1 MNGIINVLKPPG
13 MTSHHVVSFLR
24 RLTGIRRIG
33 HTGTLDPGAAG
44 VLPACIGKATRVSEF
59 VLQMDKVYRA
69 ELTLGQATDTE
80 DVSGAVIAEQDV
92 VPLSEQDVKEVLA
105 SFLGPGT
112 QIPPMYSAVKI
123 DGKKLYELARQGKT
137 IDRAARNMTVYRIE
151 LLHVEKQK
159 ITFDVCC
166 SRGTY
171 VRTLCREIAEKLG
184 TVGHMSFLLRT
195 AVGPFTLQNC
205 YTLEE
210 LESLVKAE
218 SLTDALLSADTALGH
233 MPAVYLTEEQ
243 AGRIKN
249 GGFVQ
254 HDYSGIP
261 DDTMVR
267 AYDSQQQFLAV
278 ARVHHG
284 QVKPE
289 KVFL

>member
-24 RLTGIRRIG
+24 RLTQIRRIG

-69 ELTLGQATDTE
+69 ELTLGKATDTE
-80 DVSGAVIAEQDV
+80 DVSGTVVAEKEI
-92 VPLSEQDVKEVLA
+92 PHFNERDVKRVLE

-112 QIPPMYSAVKI
+112 QVPPMYSAVKI
-123 DGKKLYELARQGKT
+123 GGKKLYQLARKGES
-137 IDRAARNMTVYRIE
+137 IDRPARDIHIYSMQ
-151 LLHVEKQK
+151 LLHFTEQK
-159 ITFDVCC
+159 ITFDVTC

-195 AVGPFTLQNC
+195 AVGSFSLQDS

-210 LESLVKAE
+210 LQALAKEETLSNVLLPPDAALGHIPPVQVTAEQAQRVKNGGSVMLDSASIPAESLVRIYDSKQHF
-218 SLTDALLSADTALGH
+218 L
-233 MPAVYLTEEQ
+233 AV
-243 AGRIKN
+243 GRIK
-249 GGFVQ
+249 Q
-254 HDYSGIP
+254 
-261 DDTMVR
+261 
-267 AYDSQQQFLAV
+267 
-278 ARVHHG
+278 G
-284 QVKPE
+284 QLKPE
-289 KVFL
+289 KVF